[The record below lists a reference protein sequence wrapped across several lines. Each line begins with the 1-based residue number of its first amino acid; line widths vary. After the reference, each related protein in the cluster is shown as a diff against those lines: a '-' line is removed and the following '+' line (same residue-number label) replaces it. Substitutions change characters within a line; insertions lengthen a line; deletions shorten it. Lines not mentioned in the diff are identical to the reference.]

1 MKHRK
6 AKRST
11 HQPTF
16 KLIAKHDTQ
25 RLAACFAEQE
35 QVLVP
40 LLALIEDAKASI
52 DELMSDT
59 ARAFVEQLLIVSAQ
73 EVAGWKHPGKRTGE
87 IRWHGTQSGRIVLAE
102 RKLRLQRPR
111 LRRANGKIALPA

>member
-6 AKRST
+6 AKT
-11 HQPTF
+11 PAHQPTP
-16 KLIAKHDTQ
+16 KRIAKHDTQ

-59 ARAFVEQLLIVSAQ
+59 ARAFVEQRLIVSAQ
-73 EVAGWKHPGKRTGE
+73 EVAGKEAPRQT
-87 IRWHGTQSGRIVLAE
+87 HGRDPLA
-102 RKLRLQRPR
+102 RHAIGAH
-111 LRRANGKIALPA
+111 RAR

>member
-6 AKRST
+6 AKT
-11 HQPTF
+11 PAHQPTP
-16 KLIAKHDTQ
+16 KRIAKHDTQ

-73 EVAGWKHPGKRTGE
+73 EVAGKEAPRQT
-87 IRWHGTQSGRIVLAE
+87 HGRDPLA
-102 RKLRLQRPR
+102 RHAIGAH
-111 LRRANGKIALPA
+111 RAR